1 MVAIA
6 DIGLRERSFDK
17 LGLMGLEILE
27 SPEFISEWNAFVE
40 NVGKNILPKLV
51 GNPPFATTVRLPVPG
66 CKPADDD
73 DQVYYCVNEL
83 GFPMHY
89 TIITGRDARTVTT
102 ELMDGQTILY
112 NRIGWSG
119 DGLWRSFGGAREN
132 CELGIIF

>member
-27 SPEFISEWNAFVE
+27 SPEFISEWNAFVDDI
-40 NVGKNILPKLV
+40 GKNILPKLV
-51 GNPPFATTVRLPVPG
+51 GNPPFQTTVRLPLPG
-66 CKPADDD
+66 CKLSDDD

-89 TIITGRDARTVTT
+89 TIITGRDSQSIGRTT
-102 ELMDGQTILY
+102 
-112 NRIGWSG
+112 RI
-119 DGLWRSFGGAREN
+119 
-132 CELGIIF
+132 